1 MGDMDLKLRAEQLR
15 SLSGTA
21 RSRAREEL
29 AAAGEDAVSVLVP
42 LLTDAD
48 KQVRWEA
55 AKALVSIG
63 SSAAAPALVPL
74 LEDQDAGVR
83 WLAAEA
89 LVAAGIG
96 VAPLVLRALIDRSR
110 SDYFC
115 RGALH
120 VFRVL
125 SRADERYRE
134 ALAPVVAALDTLH
147 AADLAPE
154 AARDTLRS
162 WSLVPEPQA
171 DEGEGEVQY
180 LFDSRGDYVAF
191 RLGNMVFDINA
202 DWVGW
207 LPWDEPEV
215 VNPLGEYLGTI
226 CPDDRL
232 YALPDHAVRTY
243 PGFPGYPAQPHVPPL
258 PEPRGYGET
267 LRGAKDVRL
276 PRL

>member
-55 AKALVSIG
+55 AKALVSIC

-96 VAPLVLRALIDRSR
+96 VAPP
-110 SDYFC
+110 FC
-115 RGALH
+115 
-120 VFRVL
+120 
-125 SRADERYRE
+125 
-134 ALAPVVAALDTLH
+134 
-147 AADLAPE
+147 
-154 AARDTLRS
+154 
-162 WSLVPEPQA
+162 VPSSTDPGPTISV
-171 DEGEGEVQY
+171 GEHFMCFG
-180 LFDSRGDYVAF
+180 S
-191 RLGNMVFDINA
+191 
-202 DWVGW
+202 
-207 LPWDEPEV
+207 
-215 VNPLGEYLGTI
+215 
-226 CPDDRL
+226 
-232 YALPDHAVRTY
+232 
-243 PGFPGYPAQPHVPPL
+243 
-258 PEPRGYGET
+258 
-267 LRGAKDVRL
+267 
-276 PRL
+276 